1 MDMLVSTWWVW
12 IVLGVALAV
21 LEVMIP
27 GFIFL
32 GFAIGAGVTGILVA
46 LSLLGGNAPLA
57 ILVFALLSVAAFLAL
72 RRLVGVT
79 PHQKKVWTK
88 DINDNS

>member
-1 MDMLVSTWWVW
+1 MAILSVWWVW

-32 GFAIGAGVTGILVA
+32 GFAIGAGLTGVLVGIGILGGKVA
-46 LSLLGGNAPLA
+46 VSV
-57 ILVFALLSVAAFLAL
+57 LVFAVLSVVAFLAL
-72 RRLVGVT
+72 RRVVGVT

-88 DINDNS
+88 DINDL